1 MKTKV
6 DRKQQLNMLDATFW
20 RLARCC
26 ESAHE
31 WDKYVALNE
40 QEEKAHRRFKPDHV
54 ECGLTKA
61 QAVRYFAVKEVF
73 ERFGMPNVCR
83 CGWQGANSICPE
95 CGKVASQ
102 QKVFTPT
109 AEEVFRIRHSVFAAC
124 TIAKLCADKIWA
136 EFDRLEMIEW
146 LATVDYVELNKDQR
160 QLAEVAA

>member
-1 MKTKV
+1 MNKV
-6 DRKQQLNMLDATFW
+6 DRKQQLKMLDAAYW
-20 RLARCC
+20 RLAGCC
-26 ESAHE
+26 ESTHE
-31 WDKYVALNE
+31 WDKYVDLNG

-83 CGWQGANSICPE
+83 CGWKGANTTCPE
-95 CGKVASQ
+95 CGKEASP
-102 QKVFTPT
+102 QKTFTPT
-109 AEEVFRIRHSVFAAC
+109 AEDFFHIRHSVFAAVA
-124 TIAKLCADKIWA
+124 IVKLCEAKIWA

-146 LATVDYVELNKDQR
+146 LSTVDYCELNKDQR